1 MIILHILLFILC
13 LSVLVVIHELGHL
26 AAAKAFGVYCFEFS
40 VGFGPALFRKKRKRG
55 ETYIAIRSIPFGGY
69 VSMYGENENDTSEL
83 PDGIENIDPK
93 RSLANVKKWKKAI
106 IMAAGVFLNAVLA
119 LVLFFI
125 SNSCFEQQIPV
136 YLNFNVIDNSP
147 ASTAGLVV
155 DVENPYTTLYVGWN
169 DINNL
174 DKDTNNLSEEAK
186 VAGANGFYIVSKDG
200 IITYEDGTNLTVA
213 VIIDK
218 FKFTIKNRDYVDLF
232 RYFPIEDNKI
242 NYMNEVKINASSSEK
257 AILSLDF
264 TLTTCSYGE
273 DEIATD
279 IKGYSIHLDSEVE
292 GKTVRLEDSGVQ
304 MYLHTY
310 WNNFGQAISKT
321 GKDFGKSSV
330 MIFEALGGLF
340 VGKGWDSVG
349 GPIAIFTE
357 STSTLQ
363 NFGASY
369 FIQLWAIISVNL
381 AIFNLIPFPGLDGW
395 HLLVLAIEGIT
406 RKKLPEK
413 AKSIASFVGMVLLF
427 GLMILIVI
435 KDIFGL
441 F

>member
-83 PDGIENIDPK
+83 HDGIENIDPK

-125 SNSCFEQQIPV
+125 SNSCFEQKQL
-136 YLNFNVIDNSP
+136 YLSHFDVIDNSP

-174 DKDTNNLSEEAK
+174 SEEAN
-186 VAGANGFYIVSKDG
+186 VAGENGFYIVSKDG

-213 VIIDK
+213 VIIDTSK
-218 FKFTIKNRDYVDLF
+218 ATFKNRDYVDLF
-232 RYFPIEDNKI
+232 RYFPTEDNEI

-304 MYLHTY
+304 MYLYTY
-310 WNNFGQAISKT
+310 WNNFGQAISET

-395 HLLVLAIEGIT
+395 HLLVLSIEGIT

-413 AKSIASFVGMVLLF
+413 AKSIASFVGMILLF

>member
-125 SNSCFEQQIPV
+125 SNSCFEQKQL
-136 YLNFNVIDNSP
+136 YLSHFDVIDNSP
-147 ASTAGLVV
+147 ASSAGLVV

-174 DKDTNNLSEEAK
+174 SEEAN
-186 VAGANGFYIVSKDG
+186 VAGENGFYIVSKDG

-213 VIIDK
+213 VIIDTSK
-218 FKFTIKNRDYVDLF
+218 ATFKNRDYVDLF
-232 RYFPIEDNKI
+232 RYFPIEDNEI

-257 AILSLDF
+257 VILSLDF

-292 GKTVRLEDSGVQ
+292 GNAVRLEDSGVQ
-304 MYLHTY
+304 MYLYTY
-310 WNNFGQAISKT
+310 WNNFGQAISET

-349 GPIAIFTE
+349 GPIAIFTQ

-413 AKSIASFVGMVLLF
+413 AKSIASFAGMVLLF

>member
-83 PDGIENIDPK
+83 HDGIENIDPK

-125 SNSCFEQQIPV
+125 SNSCFEQKQL
-136 YLNFNVIDNSP
+136 YLSHFDVIDNSP
-147 ASTAGLVV
+147 ASTAVLVV

-174 DKDTNNLSEEAK
+174 SEEAN
-186 VAGANGFYIVSKDG
+186 VAGENGFYIVSKDG

-213 VIIDK
+213 VIIDTSK
-218 FKFTIKNRDYVDLF
+218 ATFKNRDYVDLF
-232 RYFPIEDNKI
+232 RYFPTEDNEI

-304 MYLHTY
+304 MYLYTY
-310 WNNFGQAISKT
+310 WNNFGQAISET

-395 HLLVLAIEGIT
+395 HLLVLSIEGIT

-413 AKSIASFVGMVLLF
+413 AKSIASFVGMILLF

>member
-83 PDGIENIDPK
+83 PDGVENIDPK

-125 SNSCFEQQIPV
+125 SNSCFEQEIL
-136 YLNFNVIDNSP
+136 YRLNFDVIDNSP

-174 DKDTNNLSEEAK
+174 SEEAN
-186 VAGANGFYIVSKDG
+186 VAGENGFYIVSKDG

-213 VIIDK
+213 VIIDES
-218 FKFTIKNRDYVDLF
+218 KFTIKNRDYVDLF

-242 NYMNEVKINASSSEK
+242 NYMKEVEINASPSEK

-292 GKTVRLEDSGVQ
+292 GQTVRLEDSGVQ
-304 MYLHTY
+304 MYLYAY
-310 WNNFGQAISKT
+310 WNNFGQAISET
-321 GKDFGKSSV
+321 GKDFGKYSV
-330 MIFEALGGLF
+330 MIFEAFGGLF
-340 VGKGWDSVG
+340 VGKGVDKVG
-349 GPIAIFTE
+349 GPIAIFRD
-357 STSTLQ
+357 STSALQ

-369 FIQLWAIISVNL
+369 FIKFWAIISVNL

>member
-83 PDGIENIDPK
+83 PDGVENIDPK

-125 SNSCFEQQIPV
+125 SNSCFEQKQL
-136 YLNFNVIDNSP
+136 YLSHFDVIDNSP

-174 DKDTNNLSEEAK
+174 SEEAN

-213 VIIDK
+213 VIIDTSK
-218 FKFTIKNRDYVDLF
+218 ATFKNRDYVDLF
-232 RYFPIEDNKI
+232 RYFPIEDNEI
-242 NYMNEVKINASSSEK
+242 NYMNEAEIIVSSSEK

-349 GPIAIFTE
+349 GPIAIFTQ

-363 NFGASY
+363 NFGFSY

-413 AKSIASFVGMVLLF
+413 AKSIASFVGMILLF

>member
-1 MIILHILLFILC
+1 MC

-83 PDGIENIDPK
+83 PDGIESIDSK

-125 SNSCFEQQIPV
+125 SNSCFEQKQLYV
-136 YLNFNVIDNSP
+136 SHFDVIDNSP

-174 DKDTNNLSEEAK
+174 SEEAN
-186 VAGANGFYIVSKDG
+186 VAGENGFYIVSKDG

-213 VIIDK
+213 VIIDTSK
-218 FKFTIKNRDYVDLF
+218 ATFKNRDYVDLF
-232 RYFPIEDNKI
+232 RYFPIEDNEI

-257 AILSLDF
+257 VILSLDF

-292 GKTVRLEDSGVQ
+292 GKTVTLEDSGVQ
-304 MYLHTY
+304 MYLYTY
-310 WNNFGQAISKT
+310 WNNFGQAISET

-349 GPIAIFTE
+349 GPIAIFTQ